1 MHGVGQGGIEQAV
14 VPDRCFASGMSG
26 FQSAHFSSDA
36 VALSRLDE
44 FEHAGAFIEQ
54 RGCKRGVARQH
65 RHQPVAEGLGL
76 LKIIGLEK
84 GQGALVNV
92 ARVRRLHH
100 LKAEEGR
107 ALLGLV
113 GDQQHGQGRRELPP
127 RSDRGRA
134 GACRERG
141 GHPVRAWQPDG
152 CGIARR
158 ENDREWRRPKGCFPE
173 RFARAIS
180 AILPR
185 GNLISPWLTRP
196 RRKPSIVVRPTRGWG
211 LSRTCRAGD
220 RTGSGLQN
228 PTRKAKL

>member
-1 MHGVGQGGIEQAV
+1 MHGVGQGGIKQTV
-14 VPDRCFASGMSG
+14 MPDRCFASGMPG

-54 RGCKRGVARQH
+54 RIGKRGVARQH
-65 RHQPVAEGLGL
+65 GHQPVAEGLGL
-76 LKIIGLEK
+76 LKVIGLEK

-113 GDQQHGQGRRELPP
+113 GDEQHGQGRRELPP
-127 RSDRGRA
+127 LRIEDSRAHAGRGAAALFAHGNLPDEALPGEKMIANGVGRRVFSGAFRA
-134 GACRERG
+134 C
-141 GHPVRAWQPDG
+141 HV
-152 CGIARR
+152 
-158 ENDREWRRPKGCFPE
+158 
-173 RFARAIS
+173 

-185 GNLISPWLTRP
+185 GNLISPWLTRS